1 MQSEV
6 WYAFGTTAELRL
18 IDRSEELLA
27 DAQETFEEGSADDQ
41 AGPADATAPVL
52 RTSFSTR
59 AHLLNHLIRPEP
71 ERRRDCEAERLD
83 A

>member
-27 DAQETFEEGSADDQ
+27 DAQETFEEGAADDQ
-41 AGPADATAPVL
+41 AGPGDATAPEL

-59 AHLLNHLIRPEP
+59 A
-71 ERRRDCEAERLD
+71 
-83 A
+83 